1 MSTTSERTELAQV
14 VFKAMNSRDL
24 SIAESL
30 LHENVVFDFPGNGIM
45 EGPKRVSLFIRVL
58 LRKFPELTFTIK
70 NVILDGDQACTV
82 WTNKGKNL
90 DGSLYENS
98 GITLFHFSEGKIT
111 FMSDYFKNTSFV
123 NQS

>member
-1 MSTTSERTELAQV
+1 MRTVSERTELAQV

-24 SIAESL
+24 SMAESL

-82 WTNKGKNL
+82 WTNNGKNL

>member
-1 MSTTSERTELAQV
+1 MNATSIRTELAQI

-24 SIAESL
+24 SIAEPL

-58 LRKFPELTFTIK
+58 LRKYPELTFTIQ

-98 GITLFHFSEGKIT
+98 GITHFHFSEGKIT

>member
-1 MSTTSERTELAQV
+1 MRTTSERTELAQV